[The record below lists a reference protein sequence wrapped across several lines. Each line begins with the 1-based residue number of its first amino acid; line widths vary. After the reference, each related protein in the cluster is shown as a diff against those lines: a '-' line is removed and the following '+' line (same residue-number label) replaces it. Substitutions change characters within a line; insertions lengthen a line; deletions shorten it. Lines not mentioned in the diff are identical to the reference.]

1 MEIIDYKKKPD
12 ELLVEFEDGT
22 KKTFPIEQV
31 EEWAAETDKLTW
43 IRESYDPADYDGTY
57 SQRTGEIDFV
67 DFYDVEMG
75 MADIYEFLEWEAA
88 K

>member
-22 KKTFPIEQV
+22 RKTFPIEQV
-31 EEWAAETDKLTW
+31 EEWAEVEDVLSGVKD
-43 IRESYDPADYDGTY
+43 SVDYDG
-57 SQRTGEIDFV
+57 SHKQEIYELDFV

-75 MADIYEFLEWEAA
+75 MEDIYEFLEWEAA
-88 K
+88 R